1 MNIDILKEF
10 PVLETERVIIRQMI
24 DTDIDVVYDFNS
36 CAESLNYIIRDP
48 FKSKEEAKEK
58 LAFFLSGIK
67 DKSALW
73 WTFTLKDTGENIG
86 YGGLFDISST
96 HNRTE
101 IGYGLIKKY
110 WNKGYMSEILD
121 TIVKFASSSAELH
134 KIYGVVIAGN
144 EASVRLL
151 EKNGFE
157 KEVHLREHSFIR
169 GNYVDET
176 IYSLL
181 TVCP

>member
-1 MNIDILKEF
+1 MNKTILNKF
-10 PVLETERVIIRQMI
+10 PVLETERVILRQML
-24 DTDIDVVYDFNS
+24 DTDVDVVYDFNS
-36 CAESLNYIIRDP
+36 CAESLNYIIREP
-48 FKSKEEAKEK
+48 FKTKEEAKEK
-58 LAFFLSGIK
+58 LSFFVSGIQ

-86 YGGLFDISST
+86 YGGLFDISSV
-96 HNRTE
+96 HNRAE

-121 TIVKFASSSAELH
+121 TIVKFGTSSMELH

-157 KEVHLREHSFIR
+157 KEAHLREHSFIR
-169 GNYVDET
+169 GQYIDET
-176 IYSLL
+176 IYSLINNL
-181 TVCP
+181 